1 MKAATRI
8 CDNCADRIF
17 DDAPKGLC
25 PACLIDTAIDLFRS
39 EDGEELEQSHLSNE
53 NGAQNLRDLG
63 DYELLEEIGRGA
75 QGVVYRARQKSLNRI
90 VALKIIGL
98 GHWATKAHVKRF
110 RLEAEAAAR
119 LDHPFIV
126 PIHEIGQSNGS
137 CYFSMQLVEGGQL
150 DQVVKR
156 EPMPSRPAAELIAK
170 LARTVHHAH
179 QRGILHRDIKP
190 GNILLDA
197 KGDPHLTDFG
207 LARLL
212 ETESSV
218 TRTTE
223 ALGTPSYMAPEQAR
237 GDNAQLSSATDVYGL
252 GAVLYQLLT
261 GYPPFLGDT
270 TYETI
275 RLVLDTDPR
284 QPRLLNPKVDRDL
297 ATICLKCLEK
307 DPKQRYPS
315 ALALAE
321 DLEHWLRDEPTQAR
335 RAGILLR
342 TNKWI
347 RRKPLAAALVVSL
360 VALAAVISWNIWKSQ
375 FAARP
380 PITGIAVLPFEN
392 LSNDNKDAS
401 LADGIQDD
409 ILTKLAK
416 IADLKVISRTSVMQF
431 RGKHDIREIGEAL
444 RISHLLEGS
453 VRKVGNRLHLN
464 AQLIDVRTDTH
475 LWAEQYDRDLN
486 DVFAVQSE
494 IAQRVAEHLHAKI
507 SAAER
512 LAIERQPTADL
523 TAFDLYSR
531 AKNLLLMTSSDVS
544 GRANLLNAAD
554 FLNQAV
560 IHDPSFFEA
569 YCQLA
574 HTHDRLYHLGYDHTP
589 VRLALAE
596 AAVRA
601 AFRLRPDAGEAH
613 LAAAENLYRGHLD
626 YDGALTELGVASQTL
641 PNDPQLLE
649 LKGYIQRR
657 QGKHEEAL
665 QNLERAADLDP
676 RNVLL
681 LQQIAVSYDLLRR
694 YAEGKSMWNRALAIV
709 PDDVNTKTE
718 LAGVE
723 YSWKADVR
731 PLRRLID
738 SIRATNPTAVR
749 SIADAWL
756 ICALAE
762 RDAVAAKDALI
773 ALRETPF
780 SDDVVQL
787 NRSFLEGVIARMMN
801 DNEQARAAFTAA
813 LAEQEKTVQLQ
824 PNYGPALC
832 VLGLIDAALG
842 RKEKALREG
851 RHAVELVPIEKD
863 ALNGPIMI
871 KYLAMT
877 AAWVGDKDLA
887 CEQLA
892 TAARLPG
899 GVSYGQLKLLPYWDP
914 LRGDPRFEKICR
926 LARSKVNPR
935 VTSFQENS
943 IFRVSWRRIFSST
956 Q

>member
-1 MKAATRI
+1 
-8 CDNCADRIF
+8 
-17 DDAPKGLC
+17 
-25 PACLIDTAIDLFRS
+25 
-39 EDGEELEQSHLSNE
+39 
-53 NGAQNLRDLG
+53 
-63 DYELLEEIGRGA
+63 
-75 QGVVYRARQKSLNRI
+75 
-90 VALKIIGL
+90 
-98 GHWATKAHVKRF
+98 
-110 RLEAEAAAR
+110 
-119 LDHPFIV
+119 
-126 PIHEIGQSNGS
+126 
-137 CYFSMQLVEGGQL
+137 
-150 DQVVKR
+150 
-156 EPMPSRPAAELIAK
+156 
-170 LARTVHHAH
+170 
-179 QRGILHRDIKP
+179 
-190 GNILLDA
+190 
-197 KGDPHLTDFG
+197 
-207 LARLL
+207 
-212 ETESSV
+212 
-218 TRTTE
+218 
-223 ALGTPSYMAPEQAR
+223 
-237 GDNAQLSSATDVYGL
+237 
-252 GAVLYQLLT
+252 
-261 GYPPFLGDT
+261 
-270 TYETI
+270 
-275 RLVLDTDPR
+275 
-284 QPRLLNPKVDRDL
+284 
-297 ATICLKCLEK
+297 
-307 DPKQRYPS
+307 
-315 ALALAE
+315 
-321 DLEHWLRDEPTQAR
+321 
-335 RAGILLR
+335 
-342 TNKWI
+342 
-347 RRKPLAAALVVSL
+347 VSL

-375 FAARP
+375 FAART

-507 SAAER
+507 SAAEK

-626 YDGALTELGVASQTL
+626 YGGALTELGVASQTL

-694 YAEGKSMWNRALAIV
+694 YAEGKSVWNRALAIV

-731 PLRRLID
+731 PLRRLIE

-787 NRSFLEGVIARMMN
+787 NRSFLEGVIARMVN

-842 RKEKALREG
+842 RKEKALSEG

-892 TAARLPG
+892 AAARLPG
-899 GVSYGQLKLLPYWDP
+899 GVSYGQLRLLPYWDP
-914 LRGDPRFEKICR
+914 LRGDPRFEKI
-926 LARSKVNPR
+926 
-935 VTSFQENS
+935 VTSLAP
-943 IFRVSWRRIFSST
+943 R
-956 Q
+956 

>member
-8 CDNCADRIF
+8 CDNCADKIF

-39 EDGEELEQSHLSNE
+39 DDGEELEQSHLSNE

-75 QGVVYRARQKSLNRI
+75 QGVVYRARQKSLNRL

-170 LARTVHHAH
+170 LARTVHYAH

-270 TYETI
+270 AYETI

-307 DPKQRYPS
+307 DPRQRYPS
-315 ALALAE
+315 GLALAE

-360 VALAAVISWNIWKSQ
+360 VALAVVISSNIWKSQ

-486 DVFAVQSE
+486 DMFAVQSE
-494 IAQRVAEHLHAKI
+494 IAQRVAEHLQAKI

-544 GRANLLNAAD
+544 GRSNLLNAAD

-589 VRLALAE
+589 ARLALAE

-694 YAEGKSMWNRALAIV
+694 YAEGKSVWSRALAIV

-731 PLRRLID
+731 PLRRLIE

-762 RDAVAAKDALI
+762 RDAVSAKDALI

-787 NRSFLEGVIARMMN
+787 NRSFLKGVIAGMMN
-801 DNEQARAAFTAA
+801 DNEQVRAAFTAA

-871 KYLAMT
+871 RYLAMT

-899 GVSYGQLKLLPYWDP
+899 GVSYGQLRLLPYWDP
-914 LRGDPRFEKICR
+914 LRGDPRFEKIVAS
-926 LARSKVNPR
+926 LAPK
-935 VTSFQENS
+935 
-943 IFRVSWRRIFSST
+943 
-956 Q
+956 

>member
-8 CDNCADRIF
+8 CGNCTDRIF
-17 DDAPKGLC
+17 EDAPKGLC
-25 PACLIDTAIDLFRS
+25 PACLIDTAIDLFSS
-39 EDGEELEQSHLSNE
+39 EDGEELEQLHLSNE

-170 LARTVHHAH
+170 LARTVQHAH

-190 GNILLDA
+190 GNILLDV

-212 ETESSV
+212 ETESTV

-237 GDNAQLSSATDVYGL
+237 GDNTQLSSATDVYGL

-261 GYPPFLGDT
+261 GHPPFVGAT

-275 RLVLDTDPR
+275 RLVLETDPR

-297 ATICLKCLEK
+297 STICLKCLEK
-307 DPKQRYPS
+307 DPKQRYSS

-321 DLEHWLRDEPTQAR
+321 DLEHWLRHEPTQAR
-335 RAGILLR
+335 RVGILLR

-360 VALAAVISWNIWKSQ
+360 VALAAVISSNIWKTQ

-431 RGKHDIREIGEAL
+431 RGKHDIREIGDAL

-486 DVFAVQSE
+486 DMFAVQSE

-523 TAFDLYSR
+523 TAFDFYSR

-569 YCQLA
+569 YCELA

-596 AAVRA
+596 AAVGA

-626 YDGALTELGVASQTL
+626 YDGALTELGLASQTL

-694 YAEGKSMWNRALAIV
+694 YAEGKAVWNRALAIV

-762 RDAVAAKDALI
+762 RDAVAAKDALT

-801 DNEQARAAFTAA
+801 DNEQGQAAFAAA

-824 PNYGPALC
+824 PNYGPTLC

-842 RKEKALREG
+842 RKEKALREC
-851 RHAVELVPIEKD
+851 RRAVELVPMEKD

-871 KYLAMT
+871 RYLAMT

-899 GVSYGQLKLLPYWDP
+899 GVSYGQLRLLPYWDP
-914 LRGDPRFEKICR
+914 LRGDPRFEKIVAS
-926 LARSKVNPR
+926 LAPK
-935 VTSFQENS
+935 
-943 IFRVSWRRIFSST
+943 
-956 Q
+956 

>member
-8 CDNCADRIF
+8 CDNCADKIF

-39 EDGEELEQSHLSNE
+39 EDGEELEQSQLSNE

-75 QGVVYRARQKSLNRI
+75 QGVVYRARQKSLNRL

-360 VALAAVISWNIWKSQ
+360 VALAAVISSNIWKSQ

-431 RGKHDIREIGEAL
+431 RGKHDIR
-444 RISHLLEGS
+444 R
-453 VRKVGNRLHLN
+453 
-464 AQLIDVRTDTH
+464 
-475 LWAEQYDRDLN
+475 DR
-486 DVFAVQSE
+486 
-494 IAQRVAEHLHAKI
+494 R
-507 SAAER
+507 SA
-512 LAIERQPTADL
+512 
-523 TAFDLYSR
+523 S
-531 AKNLLLMTSSDVS
+531 NL
-544 GRANLLNAAD
+544 
-554 FLNQAV
+554 
-560 IHDPSFFEA
+560 P
-569 YCQLA
+569 
-574 HTHDRLYHLGYDHTP
+574 P
-589 VRLALAE
+589 
-596 AAVRA
+596 
-601 AFRLRPDAGEAH
+601 
-613 LAAAENLYRGHLD
+613 
-626 YDGALTELGVASQTL
+626 
-641 PNDPQLLE
+641 
-649 LKGYIQRR
+649 
-657 QGKHEEAL
+657 
-665 QNLERAADLDP
+665 
-676 RNVLL
+676 
-681 LQQIAVSYDLLRR
+681 
-694 YAEGKSMWNRALAIV
+694 
-709 PDDVNTKTE
+709 
-718 LAGVE
+718 
-723 YSWKADVR
+723 
-731 PLRRLID
+731 
-738 SIRATNPTAVR
+738 
-749 SIADAWL
+749 
-756 ICALAE
+756 
-762 RDAVAAKDALI
+762 
-773 ALRETPF
+773 
-780 SDDVVQL
+780 
-787 NRSFLEGVIARMMN
+787 
-801 DNEQARAAFTAA
+801 
-813 LAEQEKTVQLQ
+813 
-824 PNYGPALC
+824 
-832 VLGLIDAALG
+832 LG
-842 RKEKALREG
+842 R
-851 RHAVELVPIEKD
+851 
-863 ALNGPIMI
+863 
-871 KYLAMT
+871 
-877 AAWVGDKDLA
+877 
-887 CEQLA
+887 Q
-892 TAARLPG
+892 
-899 GVSYGQLKLLPYWDP
+899 
-914 LRGDPRFEKICR
+914 
-926 LARSKVNPR
+926 RS
-935 VTSFQENS
+935 
-943 IFRVSWRRIFSST
+943 
-956 Q
+956 

>member
-8 CDNCADRIF
+8 CDNCADKIF

-39 EDGEELEQSHLSNE
+39 EDGEELEQSQLSNE

-197 KGDPHLTDFG
+197 EGDPHLTDFG

-360 VALAAVISWNIWKSQ
+360 VALAAVISSNIWKSQ

-486 DVFAVQSE
+486 DMFAVQSE

-544 GRANLLNAAD
+544 GRSNLLNAAD

-694 YAEGKSMWNRALAIV
+694 YAEGKSVWNRALAIV

-762 RDAVAAKDALI
+762 RDAVSAKDALI
-773 ALRETPF
+773 ALSETPF

-801 DNEQARAAFTAA
+801 DNEQVRAAFTAA

-871 KYLAMT
+871 RYLAMT

-899 GVSYGQLKLLPYWDP
+899 GVSYGQLRLLPYWDP
-914 LRGDPRFEKICR
+914 LRGDPRFEKIVAS
-926 LARSKVNPR
+926 LAPK
-935 VTSFQENS
+935 
-943 IFRVSWRRIFSST
+943 
-956 Q
+956 

>member
-8 CDNCADRIF
+8 CDNCADKIF

-39 EDGEELEQSHLSNE
+39 DDGEELEQSHLSNE

-75 QGVVYRARQKSLNRI
+75 QGVVYRARQKSLNRL

-170 LARTVHHAH
+170 LARTVHYAH

-270 TYETI
+270 AYETI

-307 DPKQRYPS
+307 DPRQRYPS
-315 ALALAE
+315 GLALAE
-321 DLEHWLRDEPTQAR
+321 DFEHWLRDEPTQAR

-360 VALAAVISWNIWKSQ
+360 VALAVVISSNIWKSQ

-486 DVFAVQSE
+486 DMFAVQSE
-494 IAQRVAEHLHAKI
+494 IAQRVAEHLQAKI

-544 GRANLLNAAD
+544 GRSNLLNAAD

-589 VRLALAE
+589 ARLALAE

-694 YAEGKSMWNRALAIV
+694 YAEGKSVWSRALAIV

-731 PLRRLID
+731 PLRRLIE

-762 RDAVAAKDALI
+762 RDAVSAKDALI

-787 NRSFLEGVIARMMN
+787 NRSFLKGVIAGMMN
-801 DNEQARAAFTAA
+801 DNEQVRAAFTAA

-871 KYLAMT
+871 RYLAMT

-899 GVSYGQLKLLPYWDP
+899 GVSYGQLRLLPYWDP
-914 LRGDPRFEKICR
+914 LRGDPRFEKIVAS
-926 LARSKVNPR
+926 LAPK
-935 VTSFQENS
+935 
-943 IFRVSWRRIFSST
+943 
-956 Q
+956 

>member
-1 MKAATRI
+1 MKAATKI
-8 CDNCADRIF
+8 CDHCADKIF

-25 PACLIDTAIDLFRS
+25 PACLIDTAIDLFRT
-39 EDGEELEQSHLSNE
+39 EDGEEVDPSQLSHG
-53 NGAQNLRDLG
+53 NGAQNLRELG

-119 LDHPFIV
+119 LDHPFII
-126 PIHEIGQSNGS
+126 PIHEIGESNGS

-150 DQVVKR
+150 DRVIKQ
-156 EPMPSRPAAELIAK
+156 EPMPSRQAAELIAK

-197 KGDPHLTDFG
+197 NGDPHLTDFG

-212 ETESSV
+212 EPGSSV

-261 GYPPFLGDT
+261 GYPPFVGST

-307 DPKQRYPS
+307 DPKQRYSS

-321 DLEHWLRDEPTQAR
+321 DLEHWLRYEPTQAR

-342 TNKWI
+342 ANKWI

-375 FAARP
+375 LAARP
-380 PITGIAVLPFEN
+380 SITGIAVLPFEN

-431 RGKHDIREIGEAL
+431 RGKHNVREIGEAL

-486 DVFAVQSE
+486 DMFAVQSE
-494 IAQRVAEHLHAKI
+494 IVQRVAEHLHAKI

-544 GRANLLNAAD
+544 GRANLLNAAE

-560 IHDPSFFEA
+560 MHDPSFFEA

-589 VRLALAE
+589 ARLALAE
-596 AAVRA
+596 AAVSA

-626 YDGALTELGVASQTL
+626 YDGALTELGVASRTL
-641 PNDPQLLE
+641 PNDPQLLG

-709 PDDVNTKTE
+709 PDDINTKTE

-723 YSWKADVR
+723 YSSKADVR
-731 PLRRLID
+731 PLRRLIG
-738 SIRATNPTAVR
+738 SIRATNPAAVL

-762 RDAVAAKDALI
+762 RDAVAAKDALM

-787 NRSFLEGVIARMMN
+787 NRSFMEGVIARLMN
-801 DNEQARAAFTAA
+801 DDEQARAAFTAA
-813 LAEQEKTVQLQ
+813 LAEQEKTVELQ

-842 RKEKALREG
+842 QKEKALREG

-871 KYLAMT
+871 RYLAMT

-892 TAARLPG
+892 IAARLPG
-899 GVSYGQLKLLPYWDP
+899 GVSYGQLRLLPYWDP
-914 LRGDPRFEKICR
+914 LRGDPRFEKIVES
-926 LARSKVNPR
+926 LAPK
-935 VTSFQENS
+935 
-943 IFRVSWRRIFSST
+943 
-956 Q
+956 

>member
-1 MKAATRI
+1 M
-8 CDNCADRIF
+8 
-17 DDAPKGLC
+17 
-25 PACLIDTAIDLFRS
+25 
-39 EDGEELEQSHLSNE
+39 
-53 NGAQNLRDLG
+53 
-63 DYELLEEIGRGA
+63 
-75 QGVVYRARQKSLNRI
+75 
-90 VALKIIGL
+90 
-98 GHWATKAHVKRF
+98 
-110 RLEAEAAAR
+110 
-119 LDHPFIV
+119 
-126 PIHEIGQSNGS
+126 
-137 CYFSMQLVEGGQL
+137 
-150 DQVVKR
+150 
-156 EPMPSRPAAELIAK
+156 
-170 LARTVHHAH
+170 
-179 QRGILHRDIKP
+179 
-190 GNILLDA
+190 
-197 KGDPHLTDFG
+197 
-207 LARLL
+207 
-212 ETESSV
+212 
-218 TRTTE
+218 
-223 ALGTPSYMAPEQAR
+223 
-237 GDNAQLSSATDVYGL
+237 
-252 GAVLYQLLT
+252 
-261 GYPPFLGDT
+261 
-270 TYETI
+270 
-275 RLVLDTDPR
+275 
-284 QPRLLNPKVDRDL
+284 
-297 ATICLKCLEK
+297 
-307 DPKQRYPS
+307 
-315 ALALAE
+315 
-321 DLEHWLRDEPTQAR
+321 
-335 RAGILLR
+335 
-342 TNKWI
+342 
-347 RRKPLAAALVVSL
+347 
-360 VALAAVISWNIWKSQ
+360 
-375 FAARP
+375 
-380 PITGIAVLPFEN
+380 
-392 LSNDNKDAS
+392 
-401 LADGIQDD
+401 
-409 ILTKLAK
+409 
-416 IADLKVISRTSVMQF
+416 
-431 RGKHDIREIGEAL
+431 
-444 RISHLLEGS
+444 
-453 VRKVGNRLHLN
+453 
-464 AQLIDVRTDTH
+464 
-475 LWAEQYDRDLN
+475 
-486 DVFAVQSE
+486 FAVQSE

-512 LAIERQPTADL
+512 LAIARQPTADL

-554 FLNQAV
+554 LLNQAV
-560 IHDPSFFEA
+560 MHDPSFFEA
-569 YCQLA
+569 HCQLA

-626 YDGALTELGVASQTL
+626 YEGALSELAVASQTL

-694 YAEGKSMWNRALAIV
+694 YAEGKSMWNRALVIV

-723 YSWKADVR
+723 YSWKADIR
-731 PLRRLID
+731 PLRRLIN

-749 SIADAWL
+749 SIADGWL

-762 RDAVAAKDALI
+762 RDAIAAKEALI

-787 NRSFLEGVIARMMN
+787 NHSFLQGVIARTMN
-801 DNEQARAAFTAA
+801 DNEKARAAFTAA
-813 LAEQEKTVQLQ
+813 FAEQEKTVQLQ

-842 RKEKALREG
+842 RKEEALREG
-851 RHAVELVPIEKD
+851 RHAVELVPVGKD

-914 LRGDPRFEKICR
+914 LRGNPRFEKI
-926 LARSKVNPR
+926 
-935 VTSFQENS
+935 VTSLAPK
-943 IFRVSWRRIFSST
+943 
-956 Q
+956 

>member
-8 CDNCADRIF
+8 CDNCSDIIF

-25 PACLIDTAIDLFRS
+25 PACLIDTAIDLFGS
-39 EDGEELEQSHLSNE
+39 EDTENGERSQPSKG
-53 NGAQNLRDLG
+53 NGAQNFRELG

-75 QGVVYRARQKSLNRI
+75 QGVVYRARQKSLNRV
-90 VALKIIGL
+90 VALKIIGV

-126 PIHEIGQSNGS
+126 PIHEIGESNGS

-170 LARTVHHAH
+170 LARTVDYAH

-212 ETESSV
+212 ETESTV

-237 GDNAQLSSATDVYGL
+237 GGNAQLSSATDVYGL

-261 GYPPFLGDT
+261 GHPPFVGET

-297 ATICLKCLEK
+297 STICLKCLEK
-307 DPKQRYPS
+307 DPKQRYAS
-315 ALALAE
+315 ALGLAE
-321 DLEHWLRDEPTQAR
+321 DLEHWLRHEPTQAR
-335 RAGILLR
+335 RAGILIR
-342 TNKWI
+342 GNKWI
-347 RRKPLAAALVVSL
+347 RRKPLAAALIVSL

-375 FAARP
+375 FAGHP

-392 LSNDNKDAS
+392 LSNDNNDAS

-431 RGKHDIREIGEAL
+431 RGKHNVREIGEAL

-464 AQLIDVRTDTH
+464 AQLIDARTDTH

-486 DVFAVQSE
+486 DMFAVQSE
-494 IAQRVAEHLHAKI
+494 IAQTVAEHLHAKI

-512 LAIERQPTADL
+512 LAIARQPTADL

-554 FLNQAV
+554 LLNQA
-560 IHDPSFFEA
+560 IMHDPSFFEA

-626 YDGALTELGVASQTL
+626 YEGALSELAVASQTL

-694 YAEGKSMWNRALAIV
+694 YVEGKSMWNRALAIV

-718 LAGVE
+718 LGGVE
-723 YSWKADVR
+723 YSWKADIR
-731 PLRRLID
+731 PLRRLIN
-738 SIRATNPTAVR
+738 SIRATNPTAIR

-756 ICALAE
+756 TCALAE
-762 RDAVAAKDALI
+762 RDATAAKEALI
-773 ALRETPF
+773 ALGETPF

-787 NRSFLEGVIARMMN
+787 NHSFLQGVIARTMN
-801 DNEQARAAFTAA
+801 DNEKARAAFTAA
-813 LAEQEKTVQLQ
+813 FAEQEKTVQLQ

-842 RKEKALREG
+842 RKEEALREG
-851 RHAVELVPIEKD
+851 RHAVELVPVGKD

-914 LRGDPRFEKICR
+914 LRGDPRFEKIVQS
-926 LARSKVNPR
+926 LAPR
-935 VTSFQENS
+935 
-943 IFRVSWRRIFSST
+943 
-956 Q
+956 

>member
-8 CDNCADRIF
+8 CDNCADKIF

-39 EDGEELEQSHLSNE
+39 EDGEELEQSQLSNE

-75 QGVVYRARQKSLNRI
+75 QGVVYRARQKSLNRL

-197 KGDPHLTDFG
+197 EGDPHLTDFG

-237 GDNAQLSSATDVYGL
+237 GDNTQLSSATDVYGL

-360 VALAAVISWNIWKSQ
+360 VALAAVISSNIWKSQ

-486 DVFAVQSE
+486 DMFAVQSE

-544 GRANLLNAAD
+544 GRSNLLNAAD

-694 YAEGKSMWNRALAIV
+694 YAEGKSVWNRALAIV

-762 RDAVAAKDALI
+762 RDAVSAKDALI

-801 DNEQARAAFTAA
+801 DNEQVRAAFTAA

-851 RHAVELVPIEKD
+851 RRAVELVPIEKD

-871 KYLAMT
+871 RYLAMT

-899 GVSYGQLKLLPYWDP
+899 GVSYGQLRLLPYWDP
-914 LRGDPRFEKICR
+914 LRGDPRFEKIVAS
-926 LARSKVNPR
+926 LVPK
-935 VTSFQENS
+935 
-943 IFRVSWRRIFSST
+943 
-956 Q
+956 

>member
-8 CDNCADRIF
+8 CDNCADEIF

-25 PACLIDTAIDLFRS
+25 PACLIDTAIGLFS
-39 EDGEELEQSHLSNE
+39 NKETEDVEPSQFPNV
-53 NGAQNLRDLG
+53 NGVQNLKELG

-75 QGVVYRARQKSLNRI
+75 QGVVYRARQKSLNRV

-150 DQVVKR
+150 DQVIKR

-261 GYPPFLGDT
+261 GRPPFLGET

-297 ATICLKCLEK
+297 STICLKCLEK
-307 DPKQRYPS
+307 DPKQRYAS
-315 ALALAE
+315 ALGLAE
-321 DLEHWLRDEPTQAR
+321 DLEHWLRHEPTQAR
-335 RAGILLR
+335 RAGILIR
-342 TNKWI
+342 GNKWI
-347 RRKPLAAALVVSL
+347 RRKPLAAALIVSL

-375 FAARP
+375 FAGHL

-392 LSNDNKDAS
+392 LSNDNNDAS

-416 IADLKVISRTSVMQF
+416 IANLKVISRTSVMQF
-431 RGKHDIREIGEAL
+431 RGKHNVREIGEAL

-453 VRKVGNRLHLN
+453 VRKIGNRLHVN
-464 AQLIDVRTDTH
+464 AQLIDARTDTH

-486 DVFAVQSE
+486 DMFAIQSE

-523 TAFDLYSR
+523 IAFDLYSR

-554 FLNQAV
+554 LLNQAV
-560 IHDPSFFEA
+560 MHDPSFFEA

-596 AAVRA
+596 AAVAA

-626 YDGALTELGVASQTL
+626 YDSALTELGVASQTL

-681 LQQIAVSYDLLRR
+681 LQQIAVSFDLLRR

-709 PDDVNTKTE
+709 PDDVNTKVE

-723 YSWKADVR
+723 CSWKANIR
-731 PLRRLID
+731 PLRRLIN
-738 SIRATNPTAVR
+738 SIRATDPTAVR

-756 ICALAE
+756 ICALAA
-762 RDAVAAKDALI
+762 RDATAAKEALI
-773 ALRETPF
+773 ALSETPF

-787 NRSFLEGVIARMMN
+787 NHSFLQGVIARMMN
-801 DNEQARAAFTAA
+801 DDEKARAAFTAA
-813 LAEQEKTVQLQ
+813 FAEQQKTVQLQ

-842 RKEKALREG
+842 RREEALREG
-851 RHAVELVPIEKD
+851 QHAVELVPVEKD

-871 KYLAMT
+871 RYLAMT
-877 AAWVGDKDLA
+877 AAWVGDKNFA

-914 LRGDPRFEKICR
+914 LRGDPRFEEIVAS
-926 LARSKVNPR
+926 LAPK
-935 VTSFQENS
+935 
-943 IFRVSWRRIFSST
+943 
-956 Q
+956 